1 MFDES
6 VIVVFVDCAIEIVT
20 VALLLVPA
28 GKVPGQVSDSVGVT
42 AGSMLVIAQ
51 VPFGAPFVFGSSC
64 R

>member
-1 MFDES
+1 M
-6 VIVVFVDCAIEIVT
+6 FVDCAIEIVT